1 MNSLTTNWNA
11 LHGKLRGFVF
21 NRVKDKAV
29 TDDIIQDVFLKVQ
42 SKIGQLSD
50 DHKISSWVFTIA
62 KNTIVDHFRK
72 KNIVIKAVDLD
83 WESDMK
89 ALNECAS
96 QCVQQTLAT
105 LPAKYREALELTEMQ
120 NVSQLQLADRLQLS
134 YSGAKS
140 RVQRARQLLKEK
152 LDELY
157 RIEMDKYGN
166 VVVCENKSACSC
178 HDSHAENCK

>member
-1 MNSLTTNWNA
+1 MNTLTTHWNSL
-11 LHGKLRGFVF
+11 HSKLRGFVLK
-21 NRVKDKAV
+21 RVKDTVV
-29 TDDIIQDVFLKVQ
+29 TDDIVQDVFLKVQ

-50 DHKISSWVFTIA
+50 DQKISGWIFSIA
-62 KNTIVDHFRK
+62 KNTIIDHFRK
-72 KNIVIKAVDLD
+72 ESIAIQAVDLD

-96 QCVQQTLAT
+96 QCVVEALAM
-105 LPAKYREALELTEMQ
+105 LPDKYREALELTELQ
-120 NVSQLQLADRLQLS
+120 NISQLQLAERLQIS

-140 RVQRARQLLKEK
+140 RVQRARQMLKEK

-166 VVVCENKSACSC
+166 VVVCEHKGPCKCSESLLESC
-178 HDSHAENCK
+178 